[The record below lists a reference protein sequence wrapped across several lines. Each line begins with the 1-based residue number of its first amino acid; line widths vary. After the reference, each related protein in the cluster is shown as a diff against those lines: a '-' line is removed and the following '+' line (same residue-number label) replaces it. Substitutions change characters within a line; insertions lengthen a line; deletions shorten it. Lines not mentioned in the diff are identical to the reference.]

1 MSGSHLNVE
10 WTPRLILLR
19 CRFLGSHL
27 VLALLHSPS
36 YSSVSII
43 SRTIPNNRRHA
54 GALYYAGDLTKEY
67 DVRSLLDR
75 IRPRVIFHAAS
86 PSPNA
91 NKKSQNHTNV
101 LGTEVLLK
109 CAAESPFVHALVYTS
124 CDEAIEIDLSN
135 HLLTEETAKLHTKKS
150 NATPYQKSKA
160 LAEQAVIN
168 ANSWSLRTLCLRLP
182 PIYGGGDL
190 QVIPSLLEMMNQGK
204 STLQIGPNKKLFE
217 HVYIDNAVHA
227 HLLAAKVLL
236 LSIDDEGFS
245 IRVDGETFF
254 ITDDSPMPWYDFARK
269 VWYAAGDRTE
279 PEWIRVVPMHL
290 ALTTARVNDWVSWT
304 VTLGRRRRRITSEG
318 MTKLGWGTHFSIEK
332 AREWLGYEPLVPVEE
347 GIRRAVEKAL
357 EGADEDR
364 LVLRGKNAS

>member
-1 MSGSHLNVE
+1 MTESPPNVE
-10 WTPRLILLR
+10 FAPRLILLR
-19 CRFLGSHL
+19 DRYLGSHL

-36 YSSVSII
+36 YSSVSVI
-43 SRTIPNNRRHA
+43 SRTIQINRHA
-54 GALYYAGDLTKEY
+54 GALYYAGDLTTEY

-86 PSPNA
+86 PNPSA
-91 NKKSQNHTNV
+91 NTKVQNHTNIH
-101 LGTEVLLK
+101 GTEVLLK
-109 CAAESPFVHALVYTS
+109 CAAESSFVQALVYTS
-124 CDEAIEIDLSN
+124 CHEAIEIDPN
-135 HLLTEETAKLHTKKS
+135 NNLLTEETAKLHTKKS
-150 NATPYQKSKA
+150 KATPYRKSKA

-182 PIYGGGDL
+182 PIYGGCDV
-190 QVIPSLLEMMNQGK
+190 QVIPTLLSMMDQGK
-204 STLQIGPNKKLFE
+204 STLQIGQNKKLFE

-236 LSIDDEGFS
+236 SLDEGLS

-290 ALTTARVNDWVSWT
+290 ALATASVGDWVGWT
-304 VTLGRRRRRITSEG
+304 VTLGKRRQRFASEG
-318 MTKLGWGTHFSIEK
+318 IASLRRGMHFSIDK
-332 AREWLGYEPLVPVEE
+332 AREWLGYEPLVPADE
-347 GIRRAVEKAL
+347 GIKRAVEKAL
-357 EGADEDR
+357 EGADENR
-364 LVLRGKNAS
+364 LVLRGKYAP

>member
-1 MSGSHLNVE
+1 MSESHLNVE
-10 WTPRLILLR
+10 WTPRLILQR
-19 CRFLGSHL
+19 GSFLGSHL

-43 SRTIPNNRRHA
+43 SRTIRNNRHA
-54 GALYYAGDLTKEY
+54 GALYYAGDLTKEH

-86 PSPNA
+86 SSPNA
-91 NKKSQNHTNV
+91 NRKSQNHTTV
-101 LGTEVLLK
+101 VGTEVLLK

-124 CDEAIEIDLSN
+124 CHEAIEIDLNN
-135 HLLTEETAKLHTKKS
+135 HLLTEETAKLYTKKS

-227 HLLAAKVLL
+227 QLLAAKVLL
-236 LSIDDEGFS
+236 LSLDEGSS

-254 ITDDSPMPWYDFARK
+254 ITDGSPMPWYDFARK

-290 ALTTARVNDWVSWT
+290 ALATASVNDWVSWT
-304 VTLGRRRRRITSEG
+304 VTLGRRRQRFTSEG
-318 MTKLGWGTHFSIEK
+318 MARLGRGTQFSIEK

-364 LVLRGKNAS
+364 LVLRRKNAS